1 MAIEDGKVGDEPM
14 GKKPRLNNLKD
25 DGNKAQKPLDAAAL
39 KEDKKLKDA
48 DDRLT
53 D

>member
-1 MAIEDGKVGDEPM
+1 MAIEDGKVGDEPPC
-14 GKKPRLNNLKD
+14 KKPRLNNLKD
-25 DGNKAQKPLDAAAL
+25 DGNKAQKPLDAVAL
-39 KEDKKLKDA
+39 KDKKLKDA